1 MLHSRHFKAM
11 QFLYFLTLRKFV
23 FLFISI
29 YKTLTSALLPLLFVT
44 SMPTVQTLAV
54 LICALARLD
63 SPGTEKPAR
72 VSKIYTPFETYWKST
87 WVWVTWVV
95 LNCIMWLLWERFWTS
110 FHCSLVKSEKK
121 KSWRPKTNP
130 VYYEKGVACVA
141 GVKRERGRVM
151 WAPPT
156 RAPKPL
162 LPLPLL
168 TPVTQATYA
177 TSKSN
182 GHYHKGLQLT

>member
-1 MLHSRHFKAM
+1 MYRTIRNGIGRAIINPLNWLVEPTLSIYVLLFIRRWRVLHSRHFKAM

-44 SMPTVQTLAV
+44 SMPTVQTLSV

-87 WVWVTWVV
+87 WVWVTWAV

-110 FHCSLVKSEKK
+110 FHYSLVKSEK
-121 KSWRPKTNP
+121 RR
-130 VYYEKGVACVA
+130 A
-141 GVKRERGRVM
+141 GV
-151 WAPPT
+151 
-156 RAPKPL
+156 PK
-162 LPLPLL
+162 L
-168 TPVTQATYA
+168 TQSITKKV
-177 TSKSN
+177 
-182 GHYHKGLQLT
+182 

>member
-141 GVKRERGRVM
+141 GVKRERGRANVG
-151 WAPPT
+151 APT
-156 RAPKPL
+156 RAQRALHNVEIQWPL
-162 LPLPLL
+162 
-168 TPVTQATYA
+168 
-177 TSKSN
+177 S
-182 GHYHKGLQLT
+182 

>member
-11 QFLYFLTLRKFV
+11 QFLYFLNLRKFV
-23 FLFISI
+23 FLFMPI
-29 YKTLTSALLPLLFVT
+29 YKTSTSALLPLLFVT

-72 VSKIYTPFETYWKST
+72 VSKICTPLETFWKST

-95 LNCIMWLLWERFWTS
+95 LNCIMWLFRERFWTG
-110 FHCSLVKSEKK
+110 FQCKLVKSDKEVLA
-121 KSWRPKTNP
+121 SQNNP
-130 VYYEKGVACVA
+130 VYYEKDVACVE

-156 RAPKPL
+156 RAVKPL

-168 TPVTQATYA
+168 YLPRRLSKQRRNPVATIIKDY
-177 TSKSN
+177 S
-182 GHYHKGLQLT
+182 

>member
-110 FHCSLVKSEKK
+110 FHCSLVKSEK
-121 KSWRPKTNP
+121 RR
-130 VYYEKGVACVA
+130 A
-141 GVKRERGRVM
+141 GVPKLTQSIKKKVWPAWLGLKGKGEGVM

-162 LPLPLL
+162 LRHPNFNTCHAGYLRN
-168 TPVTQATYA
+168 V
-177 TSKSN
+177 
-182 GHYHKGLQLT
+182 